1 MKIPSFHWQVR
12 VYYEDTDSGGVVYH
26 ANYLKFM
33 ERARTEWLRQL
44 GFQQEAL
51 FRQYGLLFAVANI
64 KIDFLASANLDDLLN
79 ISVTLL
85 EQKRVSLILNQTI
98 TREPTVEPILVRA
111 EVRIA
116 MLNRDFRPV
125 RFPKELTNRLQLL
138 MDERL

>member
-1 MKIPSFHWQVR
+1 MNDPSFHWQVR

-26 ANYLKFM
+26 TSYLKFM

-51 FRQYGLLFAVANI
+51 FRQHGLLFAVANM

-79 ISVTLL
+79 ISVTLMA
-85 EQKRVSLILNQTI
+85 QKRVSLILNQTI

-125 RFPKELTNRLQLL
+125 RFPRELTDRLQLL